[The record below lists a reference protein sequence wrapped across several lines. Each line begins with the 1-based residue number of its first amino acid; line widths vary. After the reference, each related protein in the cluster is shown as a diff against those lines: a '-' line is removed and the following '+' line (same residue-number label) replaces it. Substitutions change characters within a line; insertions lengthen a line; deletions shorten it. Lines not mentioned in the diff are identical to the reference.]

1 MGQGRFRMYR
11 RLGAAA
17 VMAATV
23 ALLLAAAGGATGGW
37 TAPGAVVVAGKVEA
51 NGASTL
57 LYEGTQGAYRL
68 VIGIIPARP
77 VIPQTHLSMQ
87 VFDAAAAA
95 DSGDT
100 RPLRD
105 TDVQVTVAATG
116 PPGSAGLD
124 PRPAL
129 NDQSIVYFEV
139 DVPFDTVGNWQ
150 LAVTVAAGDG
160 NGDGDG
166 DGSNGAGPALP
177 AVFEIPL
184 VVEEPRAGIQWLW
197 VAVALAAILLVGLWT
212 LLKVSRSGRAES

>member
-11 RLGAAA
+11 RLGATA
-17 VMAATV
+17 VMAAAV
-23 ALLLAAAGGATGGW
+23 ALLLAMAGGATGGW
-37 TAPGAVVVAGKVEA
+37 TAPAEVVVAGKVEA
-51 NGASTL
+51 NGASTR

-68 VIGIIPARP
+68 VVGIIPARP

-87 VFDAAAAA
+87 VFDAAASA

-116 PPGSAGLD
+116 PPGSAGID

-150 LAVTVAAGDG
+150 LAVTVAAGAGDG
-160 NGDGDG
+160 N
-166 DGSNGAGPALP
+166 NGAGTAP

-197 VAVALAAILLVGLWT
+197 VAIALAAILLVGLWT

>member
-1 MGQGRFRMYR
+1 MYGRLRT
-11 RLGAAA
+11 AA
-17 VMAATV
+17 VTVTATALPVVAAG
-23 ALLLAAAGGATGGW
+23 LLAVVLAAVGGMAGGW
-37 TAPGAVVVAGKVEA
+37 TAPAASVVEA
-51 NGASTL
+51 NGASTR

-68 VIGIIPARP
+68 VVGIIPARP

-95 DSGDT
+95 DSGDM

-116 PPGSAGLD
+116 PPGSVGLD

-150 LAVTVAAGDG
+150 LAVTVAAGDS
-160 NGDGDG
+160 
-166 DGSNGAGPALP
+166 DGSNDAGAGP

>member
-1 MGQGRFRMYR
+1 MGQGLFRMHR
-11 RLGAAA
+11 RLRAAA
-17 VMAATV
+17 VMVAAV
-23 ALLLAAAGGATGGW
+23 ALLLLAAGGTTGGG
-37 TAPGAVVVAGKVEA
+37 TAPAAVVVAGKVEA
-51 NGASTL
+51 NGASTR

-68 VIGIIPARP
+68 VVGIIPARP

-87 VFDAAAAA
+87 VFDAAASA
-95 DSGDT
+95 DSGDM

-150 LAVTVAAGDG
+150 LAVTVAAGAGDG
-160 NGDGDG
+160 N
-166 DGSNGAGPALP
+166 NGAGTAP

>member
-1 MGQGRFRMYR
+1 MGQGLFRMYR
-11 RLGAAA
+11 RLRAAA
-17 VMAATV
+17 ALVATM
-23 ALLLAAAGGATGGW
+23 ALLLAAASGTLGGW
-37 TAPGAVVVAGKVEA
+37 TAPVPVVVEVEA

-68 VIGIIPARP
+68 VVGIIPARP

-87 VFDAAAAA
+87 VFDAAADS

-105 TDVQVTVAATG
+105 TDVRVTVAATG

-139 DVPFDTVGNWQ
+139 DVPFDAVGNWQ
-150 LAVTVAAGDG
+150 LAVTVASGDS
-160 NGDGDG
+160 
-166 DGSNGAGPALP
+166 DGSNGTGAGP

-197 VAVALAAILLVGLWT
+197 VAIALAAILLVGLWT

>member
-1 MGQGRFRMYR
+1 MYR
-11 RLGAAA
+11 RLGAATA
-17 VMAATV
+17 LAATV
-23 ALLLAAAGGATGGW
+23 VLLFAAAGGMTGGL
-37 TAPGAVVVAGKVEA
+37 TAPAAVVVEA
-51 NGASTL
+51 NGASTR

-68 VIGIIPARP
+68 VVGIIPARP

-87 VFDAAAAA
+87 VFDAAADS

-139 DVPFDTVGNWQ
+139 DVPFDAVGNWQ
-150 LAVTVAAGDG
+150 LAVTVAAGDS
-160 NGDGDG
+160 DGR
-166 DGSNGAGPALP
+166 NGAGP

-197 VAVALAAILLVGLWT
+197 VAIALAAILLVGLWT
-212 LLKVSRSGRAES
+212 LLKVSRSGRTES

>member
-23 ALLLAAAGGATGGW
+23 ALLLLAAGGMMGGW
-37 TAPGAVVVAGKVEA
+37 TAPAAVVDEVVVEA

-57 LYEGTQGAYRL
+57 LYEGTQGPYRL
-68 VIGIIPARP
+68 VVGIIPARP

-95 DSGDT
+95 DSGDM

-116 PPGSAGLD
+116 PPGSTELD

-150 LAVTVAAGDG
+150 LAITVAAGDS
-160 NGDGDG
+160 DG
-166 DGSNGAGPALP
+166 DGSNGAGTGAGP